1 MNVCKVD
8 KQRVHVIL
16 CNNVRNMKK
25 AVDDVEVPSVGY
37 VSYTLKLAVLKSLLS
52 KCMSQTNLLMQGT
65 W

>member
-37 VSYTLKLAVLKSLLS
+37 VSYTLKAGCTQESVV
-52 KCMSQTNLLMQGT
+52 
-65 W
+65 